1 VLTSDRRARASA
13 AARLLAVAAAAGLLF
28 AALAVPAV
36 GGIGIITRDA
46 ANKFNN
52 LAVPSLGQLPVRSE
66 ILDEHGH
73 ALAYY
78 YPSGFGSKNTPIDRI
93 PVSYGRIAPVMREAI
108 IAIEDS
114 RYYQHG
120 ALDFK
125 GTLRAI
131 INDAEHHPTQ
141 GGSSIA
147 QQYVKNALVL
157 TATNAKEKTA
167 ATAFSQS
174 RKIRELRI
182 AIQVEHEMSKNQLLA
197 AYLNAISFNNQ
208 AVGIQV
214 AAERYFHTT
223 AKRLSLP
230 QAAMLAGM
238 VEDPTKYDPFIHPV
252 NALNRRNTVLAR
264 MAQLHDITVAEAQA
278 AGRTRLGLHPSNR
291 ALQSGCT
298 SRSIK
303 HAAFF
308 CDYVLA
314 VMRSDPAYAQAEA
327 QLKRT
332 GGLKIYTTLN
342 RQDQRAAQH
351 AVNYMLPAP
360 PSSFNPGRN
369 AAAEVLMQPGTG
381 KVRAIAVDRPYGV
394 GKGQDNIDYAVDTR
408 YDGGEG
414 VQTGSS
420 SKLFTLLT
428 ALEDHIP
435 FGFNQKIVSP
445 TVVGGFTNCHGQLAG
460 NPPGDFPVT
469 NAEGKGKG
477 TFTLYN
483 GTTQSIN
490 VFYAHLEQK
499 VGLCAVVK
507 TAVKLG
513 VHRADGSSL
522 LKFEHTRHG
531 PIYPADDIPSFTLG
545 SVSVSPMTMAA
556 AYATVAARG
565 RYCSPIAIGKILDIT
580 GQPLPVKSAHCRQ
593 VIPKAVADAATH
605 ILQGVM
611 VSPGT
616 AVGDEFTQ
624 HGVVP
629 PQAGKTGTAN
639 NFEFAAFGGY
649 TPRLAGYVSM
659 FYPAETRAMEG
670 QASCYRSAAGLLDCP
685 FEIFGANAGQIW
697 QFTFDHADL
706 GKSIANFVPVPADSI
721 YYSKGTGVSSP
732 KPPKPPKPTK
742 PPGGGGHGG
751 GGPPGGGG
759 HGHGGGGGGGGGHGG
774 GGGGH

>member
-1 VLTSDRRARASA
+1 VLTSVLRAKAGA
-13 AARLLAVAAAAGLLF
+13 AGGIAALAAAAGLIV
-28 AALAVPAV
+28 AAVAVPAV
-36 GGIGIITRDA
+36 GGVGILARDT

-52 LAVPSLGQLPVRSE
+52 LAVPALGQLPVRSE
-66 ILDEHGH
+66 ILDQYGH
-73 ALAYY
+73 PLAYV
-78 YPSGFGSKNTPIDRI
+78 YPSGGGSSHNPIDRI
-93 PVSYGRIAPVMREAI
+93 PVSYAKIAPVMREAI

-114 RYYQHG
+114 RFYQHG

-131 INDAEHHPTQ
+131 VNDAQHHPTQ

-157 TATNAKEKTA
+157 TATTKQQLKE
-167 ATAFSQS
+167 ATQESTT

-182 AIQVEHEMSKNQLLA
+182 AIKVEHEMTKNQLLA
-197 AYLNAISFNNQ
+197 AYLNAIYFNNQ

-214 AAERYFHTT
+214 AAERYFHTS
-223 AKRLSLP
+223 AKHLTLP

-238 VEDPTKYDPFIHPV
+238 VEDPSKYDPFVHPV
-252 NALNRRNTVLAR
+252 NALNRRATVLAR
-264 MAQLHDITVAEAQA
+264 MAQLHDITPAEAQA
-278 AGRTRLGLHPSNR
+278 AGRTRLGLHPWSR
-291 ALQSGCT
+291 PLQSGCT
-298 SRSIK
+298 SRSIRD
-303 HAAFF
+303 AAFF

-314 VMRSDPAYAQAEA
+314 VMKNDPAYAQAYA
-327 QLKRT
+327 RLNRV

-342 RQDQRAAQH
+342 PTDQHAAQH
-351 AVNYMLPAP
+351 AVSYMVPPP
-360 PSSFNPGRN
+360 PSSFNPGGN
-369 AAAEVLMQPGTG
+369 AAAEVLIQPGTG
-381 KVRAIAVDRPYGV
+381 KVRAIAVDRPYGRDRAA
-394 GKGQDNIDYAVDTR
+394 GQDNIDYAVDTK
-408 YDGGEG
+408 YDGGLG

-428 ALEDHIP
+428 ALQQQIP
-435 FGFNQKIVSP
+435 FGFNEKIVSP
-445 TVVGGFTNCHGQLAG
+445 SVVSGFTNCRGGPAG
-460 NPPGDFPVT
+460 NPPGDFQVT
-469 NAEGKGKG
+469 NAEGKGAG

-499 VGLCAVVK
+499 VGLCNVVHM
-507 TAVKLG
+507 AMKLG
-513 VHRADGSSL
+513 VHRADGRSL
-522 LKFEHTRHG
+522 MQGVGKPGRAG
-531 PIYPADDIPSFTLG
+531 YQYPADDIPSFTLG
-545 SVSVSPMTMAA
+545 SISVSPMTMAA

-565 RYCSPIAIGKILDIT
+565 RYCSPIAITQVVTST
-580 GQPLPVKSAHCRQ
+580 GLHLPVKSADCHQ
-593 VIPKAVADAATH
+593 VISTAVADAAIH

-616 AVGDEFTQ
+616 AAGDEFTQ

-639 NFEFAAFGGY
+639 NFQFAAFGGF

-670 QASCYRSAAGLLDCP
+670 EASCYRSSDGALDCP
-685 FEIFGANAGQIW
+685 DEVFGANAGQIW
-697 QFTFDHADL
+697 QFTFDHAHL
-706 GKSIANFVPVPADSI
+706 GRHIANFVPVPADSI

-742 PPGGGGHGG
+742 PPG
-751 GGPPGGGG
+751 
-759 HGHGGGGGGGGGHGG
+759 HGGGGGGGGGGGNGGHGG
-774 GGGGH
+774 GGNGGGGNGH